1 LVHANKITEIKI
13 KLGFDESFAV
23 DRIGRSGGLALLW
36 RNQVSC
42 RIINYSQNFINVEVS
57 SERWNNWRFTGFYG
71 FPEQDRRRDSWDL
84 LRWLAH
90 DTSLPWCIM
99 GDFND
104 MLSSDDKRGGAAQ
117 PNWLIRGF
125 RTAVQDSRLI
135 DLPMEGYPYTWTKG
149 RRASNPTEE
158 RLDRALATQ
167 SWIDEFPC
175 FKFMNTIADRS
186 DHTPILLRLINAEK
200 EIKARVFKFENAWL
214 EEQGLSDVVKGAW
227 NREANDPLISKIR
240 RCTEDLDE

>member
-1 LVHANKITEIKI
+1 
-13 KLGFDESFAV
+13 
-23 DRIGRSGGLALLW
+23 
-36 RNQVSC
+36 
-42 RIINYSQNFINVEVS
+42 
-57 SERWNNWRFTGFYG
+57 
-71 FPEQDRRRDSWDL
+71 
-84 LRWLAH
+84 
-90 DTSLPWCIM
+90 
-99 GDFND
+99 
-104 MLSSDDKRGGAAQ
+104 
-117 PNWLIRGF
+117 
-125 RTAVQDSRLI
+125 
-135 DLPMEGYPYTWTKG
+135 MEGYPYTWTKG